1 MFAVFATL
9 KAKTFHVQLKFYLH

>member
-9 KAKTFHVQLKFYLH
+9 KAKSLIENVVIN